1 LTITFG
7 CFVTLAASFAASGAD
22 VNPRLVHAAE
32 RDGQVRIIVGLD
44 TQSPTISPAK
54 KERLAR
60 QLSDKGG
67 LGLRAAGIKIAG
79 DQLMANV
86 SQATVK
92 KARRFKQFPMMSM
105 VVDAQSLAQSVP
117 LVEGNL
123 AHTQGFTGAGQAI
136 AVLDTGVDASH
147 PFLSPRVISEGC
159 FSSNSSD
166 TSSVCPNGQEAQ
178 TGPGAA
184 APCSPSGCSHGTH
197 VAGIS
202 AGSGPS
208 FTGVAPEANVIGV
221 QVFSQFNSSS
231 ACLPDPAPCIS
242 AFTSDI
248 IAGLEFVLSQASS
261 LNIAAVNMSLG
272 GGSFTSFCD
281 SDPTKVAID
290 ALRAAGIATVI
301 ASGNEGQ
308 TNAISGPACIS
319 TSVSVGSTTKQDSVS
334 SFSNSASF
342 LTLLAPGGQ
351 INSSVPGN
359 GFSVFSG
366 TSMATPHVA
375 GAFAVLRSANP
386 SQISATKLL
395 SQELE
400 SRRRY
405 LLRAAE
411 VMPTYRCRLL
421 LALRRQA
428 NPEDLSLRPVRY
440 TRSITPVL
448 KR

>member
-1 LTITFG
+1 MKSHLSPRRLFRRLLTITVG

-22 VNPRLVHAAE
+22 VNPRLVLAAE

-105 VVDAQSLAQSVP
+105 VVDAQEMQRIANAPETAWIAEDRIHKPSLAQSVP

-184 APCSPSGCSHGTH
+184 GRRRTSSGCKYF
-197 VAGIS
+197 
-202 AGSGPS
+202 PS
-208 FTGVAPEANVIGV
+208 STAQARVCQIRHRASVPLR
-221 QVFSQFNSSS
+221 QT
-231 ACLPDPAPCIS
+231 L
-242 AFTSDI
+242 
-248 IAGLEFVLSQASS
+248 LRVLS
-261 LNIAAVNMSLG
+261 
-272 GGSFTSFCD
+272 
-281 SDPTKVAID
+281 
-290 ALRAAGIATVI
+290 
-301 ASGNEGQ
+301 
-308 TNAISGPACIS
+308 
-319 TSVSVGSTTKQDSVS
+319 
-334 SFSNSASF
+334 
-342 LTLLAPGGQ
+342 
-351 INSSVPGN
+351 
-359 GFSVFSG
+359 
-366 TSMATPHVA
+366 
-375 GAFAVLRSANP
+375 
-386 SQISATKLL
+386 L
-395 SQELE
+395 SC
-400 SRRRY
+400 RRR
-405 LLRAAE
+405 
-411 VMPTYRCRLL
+411 
-421 LALRRQA
+421 
-428 NPEDLSLRPVRY
+428 
-440 TRSITPVL
+440 VL
-448 KR
+448 